1 MNKFT
6 EMNSKIKEIQ
16 EINFEINEKIES
28 IQKDIKKTIK
38 SKSKKNE

>member
-6 EMNSKIKEIQ
+6 EKNCKIKEIQ
-16 EINFEINEKIES
+16 ERNFEINEKIES

-38 SKSKKNE
+38 SKSK